1 MNTPTHLQ
9 KRALLLPVPFDV
21 LLKLLTPIV
30 YVRFGQTQI
39 ALRASMPEAPVDED
53 CQFPPRKGNVRSAD
67 VSTPI
72 SIDSPMES
80 VPRKASGAQYAPDN

>member
-1 MNTPTHLQ
+1 MNTPTDPP
-9 KRALLLPVPFDV
+9 KRVLLLPVPFDV

-30 YVRFGQTQI
+30 YVRFGQSQI

-67 VSTPI
+67 VSPPLAI
-72 SIDSPMES
+72 YPPMEA
-80 VPRKASGAQYAPDN
+80 VTRKASGAQEAPDN